1 MNEENTSLVNDIHIG
16 FDLDESLL
24 YCTNITK
31 EDLIELSKRAVYR
44 HLAEHNVDLI
54 GYDVLKDIEDNCI
67 EYLKTIAHRDAYEIV
82 INILSGND
90 KVKAMYMKKLLNR
103 YVSDCGLDDDKDL
116 IQKFYASGNDKEKEL
131 IKAITESKEVM
142 KITNDYNNFLLRK
155 TGEYKELLNKYDAI
169 KED

>member
-1 MNEENTSLVNDIHIG
+1 MNGENTSLVNDIHIG

-31 EDLIELSKRAVYR
+31 EDLIELSKNAVYK

-90 KVKAMYMKKLLNR
+90 KVRAMYMKKLLNR
-103 YVSDCGLDDDKDL
+103 YVSDCVLEDDNDL
-116 IQKFYASGNDKEKEL
+116 IQRILCKWKQQ
-131 IKAITESKEVM
+131 
-142 KITNDYNNFLLRK
+142 RK
-155 TGEYKELLNKYDAI
+155 RINKSHN
-169 KED
+169 

>member
-1 MNEENTSLVNDIHIG
+1 MNEENTRLINDIHIG

-31 EDLIELSKRAVYR
+31 EDLIELSKNAVYK

-103 YVSDCGLDDDKDL
+103 YVSDCVFDGDNDL
-116 IQKFYASGNDKEKEL
+116 IQKFYARGNDNEKEL
-131 IKAITESKEVM
+131 IKAITENKEVM

>member
-1 MNEENTSLVNDIHIG
+1 M
-16 FDLDESLL
+16 L

-31 EDLIELSKRAVYR
+31 EDLIELSKNAVYK

-54 GYDVLKDIEDNCI
+54 GYDVLKDIEDNSI
-67 EYLKTIAHRDAYEIV
+67 EYLKTISHKDTYEIV

-90 KVKAMYMKKLLNR
+90 KVRAMYIKRLLNR
-103 YVSDCGLDDDKDL
+103 YTSDCGLEYDNDL
-116 IQKFYASGNDKEKEL
+116 IQKFYARGNDNEKEL
-131 IKAITESKEVM
+131 IKAITENKEVM

-155 TGEYKELLNKYDAI
+155 TGEYKELLNKYDTV

>member
-1 MNEENTSLVNDIHIG
+1 MNKENTNLINDIHIG

-31 EDLIELSKRAVYR
+31 GDLLEVSKHAVYK

-67 EYLKTIAHRDAYEIV
+67 EYLKTITNKDAYEVV
-82 INILSGND
+82 INILAGND
-90 KVKAMYMKKLLNR
+90 KVKTIYVKKLLNKWISN
-103 YVSDCGLDDDKDL
+103 YGLESDNDL
-116 IQKFYASGNDKEKEL
+116 IQRFYACGNNNEKRL
-131 IKAITESKEVM
+131 INAITKDKEVM
-142 KITNDYNNFLLRK
+142 KIVNDYNNFLLRK

-169 KED
+169 EED